1 MRKYEMMF
9 IIRPDATEEEAD
21 QLIGQMENEVAS
33 AGGKVEKVD
42 KMGRRRLAYRVK
54 RFQEGIYVLFT
65 LEGSGDLVKG
75 FERRL
80 RVTDAVIKFM
90 AVRIDEESK
99 RAEKLKAQ
107 RAGQAG
113 RKPRS
118 AGAAT
123 PAPPAASP
131 SAPAAA
137 EPTQA

>member
-9 IIRPDATEEEAD
+9 IIRPDATEEETD
-21 QLIGQMENEVAS
+21 RLIGQMEGEVAN

-54 RFQEGIYVLFT
+54 RFQDGIYVLFT

-90 AVRIDEESK
+90 AVRIDEEGK

-113 RKPRS
+113 RKSRS
-118 AGAAT
+118 AGAAA

-131 SAPAAA
+131 STPAAA